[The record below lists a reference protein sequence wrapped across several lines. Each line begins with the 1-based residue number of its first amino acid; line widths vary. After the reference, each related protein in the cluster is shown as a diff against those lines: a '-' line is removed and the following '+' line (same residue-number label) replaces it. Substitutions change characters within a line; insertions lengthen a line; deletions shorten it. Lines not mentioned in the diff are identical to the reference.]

1 MKYVDEFRDGELAK
15 NIAANI
21 AREATAASGYRLMEL
36 CGGHTHAVT
45 RRAERLP
52 RRFLRRGTV
61 SCHACRRSGRVGG
74 ACRR

>member
-21 AREATAASGYRLMEL
+21 AREATAESGYRLMEF

-61 SCHACRRSGRVGG
+61 PCHACRRSGRVGG
-74 ACRR
+74 ACRW